1 MTAPGNFNTETSD
14 MIAVHQ
20 ALLGSLDAGPDL
32 IGRAA
37 AHPDRVEVIAS
48 FYDNVLEF
56 LHVHH
61 GGEDELIY
69 PLLEERCPQDK
80 AVLERIDD
88 QHKVLYEPMD
98 AAWAS
103 VAAWRSAPSAD
114 GGRALVEA
122 LSGVSQGLRPHL
134 REEEETVLPI
144 ASAWMSPEEWAQL
157 PGHALQS
164 FRGDK
169 PWLAL
174 GLVREG
180 LTEER
185 RDDMLAGMPPPL
197 RAQWTES
204 WGPAFDA
211 FIAEVRQE

>member
-1 MTAPGNFNTETSD
+1 MTVPGQFTTETSD

-20 ALLGSLDAGPDL
+20 ALLGSLDAAPDL
-32 IGRAA
+32 VGKAWA
-37 AHPDRVEVIAS
+37 DPGQVEVVAS

-61 GGEDELIY
+61 AGEDEMIY
-69 PLLEERCPQDK
+69 PLLEERCGHEK

-88 QHKVLYEPMD
+88 QHKLLYEPMD
-98 AAWAS
+98 AARATI
-103 VAAWRSAPSAD
+103 AAWGTAPSAD
-114 GGRALVEA
+114 SGRAVVEA
-122 LSGVSQGLRPHL
+122 ISTIDMTLRPHL

-157 PGHALQS
+157 PGHALPS

-180 LTEER
+180 LTPER
-185 RDDMLAGMPPPL
+185 RDAMLAGMPPPL
-197 RAQWTES
+197 QALWADE

-211 FIAEVRQE
+211 FIAEVRR

>member
-14 MIAVHQ
+14 MRAVHQ
-20 ALLGSLDAGPDL
+20 ALLGSLDAGADL
-32 IGRAA
+32 IGKAGED
-37 AHPDRVEVIAS
+37 PDRVEVIVS

-61 GGEDELIY
+61 SGEDEMIY
-69 PLLEERCPQDK
+69 PLLEERCPHEK
-80 AVLERIDD
+80 GVLERIDD
-88 QHKVLYEPMD
+88 QHKLLYEPMD

-103 VAAWRSAPSAD
+103 IAAWRAAPSVE
-114 GGRALVEA
+114 GGRALVGAIASVDE
-122 LSGVSQGLRPHL
+122 GLRPHL
-134 REEEETVLPI
+134 REEEDTVLPI

-174 GLVREG
+174 GLVRES
-180 LTEER
+180 LTEEQ
-185 RDDMLAGMPPPL
+185 RDGMLAGMPPPL
-197 RAQWTES
+197 QAQWTES

-211 FIAEVRQE
+211 FITEVRQG